1 MNIDYLI
8 RWLLIT
14 DLICALFCRP
24 YLAAG
29 TFYPASSAFTAEVKL
44 SIESDADG
52 TIGPIRA
59 HLVLDFAGVP
69 IVIISYA
76 APFSCLSVFARLRCI
91 EIRVRYHR
99 VLMSGILA
107 KIFKSPTISS
117 KSKSV
122 LMPFPF
128 KLQGR

>member
-14 DLICALFCRP
+14 VLICALFCRP
-24 YLAAG
+24 YLAAK

-44 SIESDADG
+44 STESC
-52 TIGPIRA
+52 GPIRA
-59 HLVLDFAGVP
+59 HVVLDFAQSSNRDHPLRRP
-69 IVIISYA
+69 ILM
-76 APFSCLSVFARLRCI
+76 PF
-91 EIRVRYHR
+91 RVRVFVALR
-99 VLMSGILA
+99 FECGTLGVLRSGILT
-107 KIFKSPTISS
+107 KMFKSPTIPS